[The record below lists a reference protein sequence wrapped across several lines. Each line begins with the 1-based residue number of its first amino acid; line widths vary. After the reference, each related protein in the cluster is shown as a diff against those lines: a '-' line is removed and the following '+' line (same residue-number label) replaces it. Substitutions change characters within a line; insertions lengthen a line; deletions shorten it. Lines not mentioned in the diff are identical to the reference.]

1 MRDEAAQAEEVCDR
15 ILEAREQ
22 GMELRAQAVLA
33 RTSHDSDL
41 LELELT
47 RRRIPFHKYGGLRYL
62 EAAHV
67 KDFVATLR
75 LVDNGADDVAWFRV
89 LQLVEG
95 VGPVSARR
103 AIAAM
108 ATGGAVTAGEPG
120 DGPLAAVPDRL
131 AAWASRAPS
140 HPRGGARQ
148 RGRADRRAAS
158 RRAPSRGPGR
168 APRALRDVLAPLI
181 RLRYPDGALRV
192 QDLDQLVAAAHQA
205 TRPAPLRRRARRS
218 TRRARAPTSPSRRT
232 WTRTT

>member
-47 RRRIPFHKYGGLRYL
+47 RRRVPFHKYGGLRYL

-95 VGPVSARR
+95 VGPVSARK

-108 ATGGAVTAGEPG
+108 AVRRRTRVRTADASVG
-120 DGPLAAVPDRL
+120 DGAGSRAGWRDRL
-131 AAWASRAPS
+131 A
-140 HPRGGARQ
+140 RG
-148 RGRADRRAAS
+148 RRAAIIPTAA
-158 RRAPSRGPGR
+158 REGADALIAALREARAEPRPG
-168 APRALRDVLAPLI
+168 PRAE
-181 RLRYPDGALRV
+181 GC
-192 QDLDQLVAAAHQA
+192 A
-205 TRPAPLRRRARRS
+205 TCWRR
-218 TRRARAPTSPSRRT
+218 
-232 WTRTT
+232 

>member
-1 MRDEAAQAEEVCDR
+1 
-15 ILEAREQ
+15 
-22 GMELRAQAVLA
+22 MELRAQAVLA

-47 RRRIPFHKYGGLRYL
+47 RRRVPFHKYGGLRYL

-108 ATGGAVTAGEPG
+108 AGAGAPG
-120 DGPLAAVPDRL
+120 
-131 AAWASRAPS
+131 
-140 HPRGGARQ
+140 
-148 RGRADRRAAS
+148 
-158 RRAPSRGPGR
+158 RRAPLRTAR
-168 APRALRDVLAPLI
+168 AA
-181 RLRYPDGALRV
+181 GA
-192 QDLDQLVAAAHQA
+192 
-205 TRPAPLRRRARRS
+205 RRRLA
-218 TRRARAPTSPSRRT
+218 
-232 WTRTT
+232 